1 MKAETRR
8 QLRSLI
14 ARPLAFV
21 FKLLVGTASWRTAQ
35 KIGIRLGRLLWKVGE
50 RDRQRTLKHLEMA
63 FPEMS
68 EEERFDLGR
77 RASTAIGIN
86 FAEYF
91 HLAHRGPEAAVPH
104 LQICGWEHV
113 QAAREKAQVVMIA
126 TAHCGNWELMGPV
139 FHSQQKALTGLVRS
153 MENEWMETVMNR
165 FRSRLGSEVIARG
178 QSGSAS
184 RLLALRKRGGFLLA
198 LIDQDIR
205 AQSVYVP
212 FFGHLA
218 HTPVG
223 PAQMALRWSM
233 PVVPGFCRRLP
244 DGTHRVEFAPQL
256 PSYESAEKLT
266 AAITRAIEIQVRKQ
280 PDQWVWM
287 HRRWR
292 RQLPD
297 DTEFLS
303 REGTPPE

>member
-1 MKAETRR
+1 MRPVSQTLRR
-8 QLRSLI
+8 RLRSLV

-21 FKLLVGTASWRTAQ
+21 FKLWVGTVSWRSAQ
-35 KIGIRLGRLLWKVGE
+35 RIGIQLGRLLWRVGE
-50 RDRQRTLKHLEMA
+50 RDRKRALQHLEIA
-63 FPEMS
+63 FPDLPP
-68 EEERFDLGR
+68 EERLEIGR
-77 RASTAIGIN
+77 RATTAIGVN

-91 HLAHRGPEAAVPH
+91 HLGHRGPEAAFPH
-104 LQICGWEHV
+104 LEIRGWENV
-113 QAAREKAQVVMIA
+113 EAARDQSKVVLIA
-126 TAHCGNWELMGPV
+126 TGHCGNWELLGPV
-139 FHSQQKALTGLVRS
+139 FQSKQKVLTGLVRS
-153 MENEWMETVMNR
+153 MENPWMEAAMKR
-165 FRSRLGSEVIARG
+165 FRKRLGADVIARG
-178 QSGSAS
+178 EPGAAS

-212 FFGHLA
+212 FFGRLA

-233 PVVPGFCRRLP
+233 PVVPGFCRRLAN
-244 DGTHRVEFAPQL
+244 GSQLVEFRPQL
-256 PSYESAEKLT
+256 PRYDSAEELT
-266 AAITRAIEIQVRKQ
+266 AAITRTIEDQIRAQ

-297 DTEFLS
+297 DTEFLT
-303 REGTPPE
+303 RNL